1 MNYPFCPDKLPFMS
15 AEQIEAL
22 NQIIQMIDKQ
32 SNKYKN
38 EVMKMPQFKRT
49 AEKKLL
55 LDLIQNGIKLANDIK
70 PKPLD
75 AVTDLKRLGEQIERL
90 G

>member
-1 MNYPFCPDKLPFMS
+1 MS

-22 NQIIQMIDKQ
+22 NQIIQMIDQQ

-38 EVMKMPQFKRT
+38 ELMKMPEFKRK

-55 LDLIQNGIKLANDIK
+55 LDLIQNGIKLAGDIK
-70 PKPLD
+70 PKPLE
-75 AVTDLKRLGEQIERL
+75 AIGDLTRLSEQIERL

>member
-1 MNYPFCPDKLPFMS
+1 MS

-22 NQIIQMIDKQ
+22 NQIIQMIDSQ
-32 SNKYKN
+32 STNYKDN
-38 EVMKMPQFKRT
+38 VIKMKEFKRT

-55 LDLIQNGIKLANDIK
+55 LDLIQNGIKLANSIK

-75 AVTDLKRLGEQIERL
+75 AITDLNRLSEQIERL